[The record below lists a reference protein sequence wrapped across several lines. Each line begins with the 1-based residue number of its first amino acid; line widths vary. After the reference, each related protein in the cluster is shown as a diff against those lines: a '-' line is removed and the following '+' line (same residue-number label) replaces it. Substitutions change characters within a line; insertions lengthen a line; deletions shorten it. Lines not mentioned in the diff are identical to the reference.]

1 MGRGIAYGD
10 RTHWVISGSLISVT
24 DPVGGHVIIFNNRQP
39 TRSPHPPPHVLNVEK
54 VQSAMGEGGKD
65 GLFCKSKI
73 CNRKR

>member
-39 TRSPHPPPHVLNVEK
+39 TRSPHPPVLNVEK
-54 VQSAMGEGGKD
+54 VQWGGGGKD
-65 GLFCKSKI
+65 ELFCKLKEEYD
-73 CNRKR
+73 CNRKS